1 MSKKIVP
8 DPKAMPFLR
17 WAGGKRQLTS
27 ALLKR
32 VPNGFAGHYVEP
44 FLGAGSLFFALAPE
58 KSILSDVNPR
68 LIDVYRQ
75 IKMNPYAVRKELQR
89 HIRLH
94 SIEHYY
100 KTRDDYN
107 RGALSAAQ
115 AGRFIY
121 LNKACFNG
129 IFRVNRKGEFNVPK
143 GSKDK
148 LFTPLKQEFDLIS
161 SRLGKAKLL
170 AEDFEVVLGRVSK
183 NDFIY
188 LDPPYPAL
196 NGTAYFTHYTADR
209 FDERSQERLA
219 KCVYRV
225 NNSGARFLMSNADT
239 KTIRS
244 LYRGFQVEE
253 IPVTRFVSCKGI
265 RAAASELLIRN
276 Y

>member
-1 MSKKIVP
+1 
-8 DPKAMPFLR
+8 MPFLR
-17 WAGGKRQLTS
+17 WAGGKRQITK
-27 ALLKR
+27 ALLER
-32 VPNGFAGHYVEP
+32 VPNGFAGQYLEP

-58 KSILSDVNPR
+58 RSILSDANPR

-75 IKMNPYAVRKELQR
+75 IAQNPSAVRRELQR

-94 SIEHYY
+94 SREHYY
-100 KTRDDYN
+100 ETRYSYN
-107 RGALSAAQ
+107 HGAHSAAQ

-129 IFRVNRKGEFNVPK
+129 IFRVNQRGDFNVPK

-148 LFTPLKQEFDLIS
+148 LSVPSQQEFSLIS
-161 SRLGKAKLL
+161 AQLGKAALQ
-170 AEDFEVVLGRVSK
+170 AEDFEVALGRALK
-183 NDFIY
+183 NDFVY

-209 FDERSQERLA
+209 FDERSQVRLA
-219 KCVYRV
+219 ECVHRI
-225 NNSGARFLMSNADT
+225 NNSGIRFLMSNADT
-239 KTIRS
+239 GTIRR
-244 LYRGFQVEE
+244 LYRSFRLEE
-253 IPVTRFVSCKGI
+253 IPVTRFVSCKGT